1 MDVRDFRQDPFLT
14 ALRPL
19 VGAYLAFSR
28 TASRHMTSLKPAP
41 SQVDVIATLGDTDER
56 ARSQNEAEQL
66 RTLLLRL
73 QRSFQART
81 H

>member
-1 MDVRDFRQDPFLT
+1 VDVRDFRQAPFLKVP
-14 ALRPL
+14 RPL
-19 VGAYLAFSR
+19 VGTYLAFSR
-28 TASRHMTSLKPAP
+28 TASRHITSLKPTT
-41 SQVDVIATLGDTDER
+41 SQFDVIATLRDTDER
-56 ARSQNEAEQL
+56 AISQNEAEQL